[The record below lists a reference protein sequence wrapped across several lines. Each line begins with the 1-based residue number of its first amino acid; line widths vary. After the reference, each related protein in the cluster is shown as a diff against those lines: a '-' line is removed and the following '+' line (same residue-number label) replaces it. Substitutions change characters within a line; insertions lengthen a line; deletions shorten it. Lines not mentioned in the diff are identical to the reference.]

1 VSLGAVRS
9 LPISISTRREKHVS
23 GSEQVTTIHLVSY
36 DSDWAVMFSQLA
48 RQIHQTLGEK
58 VLLLEHVGSTSVPGL
73 CAKPVI
79 DVVLA
84 VENSADE
91 AAYLPPLGTVGITMQ
106 FREPEWFEHRLLRAS
121 VIQTNIHVFTA
132 GCEEIGR
139 MLLFRDWLR
148 EREDERRRYERAK
161 RGLALRTWKDVQA
174 YADAKSEIV
183 TAILSRAALFRK
195 DSV

>member
-1 VSLGAVRS
+1 MD
-9 LPISISTRREKHVS
+9 
-23 GSEQVTTIHLVSY
+23 GSERVTQIHLTPY
-36 DSDWAVMFSQLA
+36 DPDWAVMFAQLA
-48 RQIHQTLGEK
+48 GQIRLALGEK

-73 CAKPVI
+73 SAKPVI

-91 AAYLPPLGTVGITMQ
+91 AAYLPSLATVGLTLQ

-121 VIQTNIHVFTA
+121 AIQTNVHVFCA
-132 GCEEIGR
+132 GCEEINR

-148 EREDERRRYERAK
+148 EHEEERRLYEQTK
-161 RGLALRTWKDVQA
+161 RELALRSWKDVQA

-183 TAILSRAALFRK
+183 TAILSRAAL
-195 DSV
+195 